1 MGGQESLGSSVSFF
15 LFGYFTGVPSLDCDS
30 VSIVANIMGK
40 ILNPRRTN
48 IYGTKGVPIH
58 KYDTNK
64 VYFFFLSL
72 SLCMYVGV
80 GENNLSSDNFS
91 CETTSK

>member
-40 ILNPRRTN
+40 ILNLGVQIFMGGREYRYTN
-48 IYGTKGVPIH
+48 MIPI
-58 KYDTNK
+58 KYT
-64 VYFFFLSL
+64 FFFSH
-72 SLCMYVGV
+72 
-80 GENNLSSDNFS
+80 
-91 CETTSK
+91 